1 MGLFKQV
8 VSKRII
14 AHGGGKDTAE
24 SIVVERVVVETPS
37 ILVDSEQRTKSRY
50 HLGGLLPESHFC

>member
-8 VSKRII
+8 VSKRTV
-14 AHGGGKDTAE
+14 HGGGKDTAE

-50 HLGGLLPESHFC
+50 HLGGLPPESYFC